1 MINFYEQ
8 VSSKHSI
15 RQPFTPERI
24 PVQKHS
30 YHLLHLYIVNY
41 NVLDLLPKK
50 KKKLRA
56 ELESVLALL
65 GEPKQDQRPVEML
78 GYLDLEKI
86 VEDLKN
92 PEKGI
97 STFGLHESDSK
108 GKQKKMIRFAAF
120 DLIDW
125 LCVNV
130 PICNSRV
137 DAVSLG
143 SRLMNYRFIVSS
155 NCAEGFTDSAE
166 FFEFADESRDTSA
179 GKSVIL
185 NMREKHHHKQI
196 FGESSSR
203 CVQCNSRTKATIKCS
218 KCPAYFCQ
226 ACWDVVPILVFCED
240 GSPHVLGAQTRGEE
254 ELKEEIG
261 SPLQFS
267 KDLLETIA
275 TLFSQ
280 VSSLVENE
288 IRPATLV
295 SIRDDPKF
303 KIFTLNT
310 CYLQNI
316 DFTLLHDQNDKAA
329 FWLNIYHTLVLH
341 AYIERG
347 ASTSSKLLAKF
358 LQTSSYNVGGY
369 VVSLNE
375 IEHAILRAP
384 LPTPKS
390 ASSLPGGR
398 VERFKKK
405 DPRRELPLTKSF
417 PLLSFALNCGSKSC
431 PDIAIYTGSTL
442 RNSLRRAAS
451 RYLTRTFSVR
461 KENGSLVVRLPKL
474 FVWFSRDLG
483 EDKSSVLRQLMSFMG
498 PLPSDLMTDLGK
510 ILNANDKNSMK
521 KLKVEHIPFDWTF
534 CCNLALVLSGGKLE
548 LALATPRV

>member
-1 MINFYEQ
+1 
-8 VSSKHSI
+8 
-15 RQPFTPERI
+15 
-24 PVQKHS
+24 
-30 YHLLHLYIVNY
+30 
-41 NVLDLLPKK
+41 
-50 KKKLRA
+50 
-56 ELESVLALL
+56 
-65 GEPKQDQRPVEML
+65 
-78 GYLDLEKI
+78 
-86 VEDLKN
+86 
-92 PEKGI
+92 
-97 STFGLHESDSK
+97 
-108 GKQKKMIRFAAF
+108 MIRFAAF

-303 KIFTLNT
+303 KVCFFLFYFRLESKKEEFLNFFFHS
-310 CYLQNI
+310 N
-316 DFTLLHDQNDKAA
+316 
-329 FWLNIYHTLVLH
+329 
-341 AYIERG
+341 
-347 ASTSSKLLAKF
+347 ST
-358 LQTSSYNVGGY
+358 Y
-369 VVSLNE
+369 VVFLFRYLHSIHVISKISISHSSMTKMTKLHFGSTFITLSSSMLILNE
-375 IEHAILRAP
+375 
-384 LPTPKS
+384 
-390 ASSLPGGR
+390 
-398 VERFKKK
+398 
-405 DPRRELPLTKSF
+405 ELQ
-417 PLLSFALNCGSKSC
+417 PLL
-431 PDIAIYTGSTL
+431 
-442 RNSLRRAAS
+442 NSWPNF
-451 RYLTRTFSVR
+451 Y
-461 KENGSLVVRLPKL
+461 KL
-474 FVWFSRDLG
+474 HHIMWGGMWFL
-483 EDKSSVLRQLMSFMG
+483 
-498 PLPSDLMTDLGK
+498 
-510 ILNANDKNSMK
+510 
-521 KLKVEHIPFDWTF
+521 
-534 CCNLALVLSGGKLE
+534 
-548 LALATPRV
+548 